1 MSFSAGRQIG
11 RAKSSSMQ
19 ESSSRG
25 TLRTPA
31 AIKVND
37 DSEKL
42 VKYINDNVVGRNSTF
57 LGPYGKRKGNEN
69 IFISFLFYIQIP
81 VHCNN
86 NIIVFE
92 G

>member
-1 MSFSAGRQIG
+1 MSFSAGRSVG

-25 TLRTPA
+25 TLRTPT

-37 DSEKL
+37 ESEKL

-57 LGPYGKRKGNEN
+57 LGPYGKRKGNKN
-69 IFISFLFYIQIP
+69 ILSFFFCIQML

-86 NIIVFE
+86 NIVGIE
-92 G
+92 C